1 VQISEGERVKI
12 ENQLSEAKK
21 SGDRQSPGISG
32 EEVFE
37 G

>member
-1 VQISEGERVKI
+1 VQISEGERVEI